1 MRLPL
6 LTPLLTLPILPLT
19 LAAPLTPRAS
29 SSSSLPAYFLLAGDS
44 TTATQSDNGGGWG
57 DGFLNTT
64 LQGGAAGKNYG
75 HNGATTVSFR
85 EDGDWDEVLGDVK
98 DKKGAYEVWVTV
110 QFGHNDQKEEKGISI
125 DQYKANLKQFA
136 QDVKDAGG
144 NPILVTPLSRRS
156 FSSGKVK
163 EDLAEQRTATLAVAS
178 DAGVLALDLN
188 QASVDYL
195 NAIGEDN
202 AHRYNLNSDD
212 DTHLNVAGS
221 VVFGNM
227 VSWLMNKSDQGTELG
242 QWTKPE
248 DKIQTAFEKG
258 TFYYPGESLRRR
270 AFEWIK
276 NLKWFFES

>member
-110 QFGHNDQKEEKGISI
+110 QVCVFVFFFGGRGWFCGE
-125 DQYKANLKQFA
+125 
-136 QDVKDAGG
+136 
-144 NPILVTPLSRRS
+144 
-156 FSSGKVK
+156 
-163 EDLAEQRTATLAVAS
+163 
-178 DAGVLALDLN
+178 GVFWGRGWD
-188 QASVDYL
+188 
-195 NAIGEDN
+195 GWM
-202 AHRYNLNSDD
+202 R
-212 DTHLNVAGS
+212 G
-221 VVFGNM
+221 
-227 VSWLMNKSDQGTELG
+227 
-242 QWTKPE
+242 
-248 DKIQTAFEKG
+248 
-258 TFYYPGESLRRR
+258 
-270 AFEWIK
+270 
-276 NLKWFFES
+276 